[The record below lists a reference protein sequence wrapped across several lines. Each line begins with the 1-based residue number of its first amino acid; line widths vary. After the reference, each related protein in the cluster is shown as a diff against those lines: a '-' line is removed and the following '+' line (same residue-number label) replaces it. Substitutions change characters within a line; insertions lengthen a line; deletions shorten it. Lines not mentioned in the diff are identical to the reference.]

1 MDFDEAFR
9 IWIETLDASYK
20 RLRAIH
26 SDGQHLSN
34 ESKEFKKAFDEFIWI
49 QSQIFQFKTVR
60 HYVESSAYVKELR
73 DNK

>member
-49 QSQIFQFKTVR
+49 QSQIF
-60 HYVESSAYVKELR
+60 
-73 DNK
+73 